1 MQLNMEPGEE
11 EVGSVEEQPRKRTRE
26 EERAARMAKYA
37 KGAEE
42 ERKKMV
48 EGETEEEK
56 LRRDVWA
63 FMTGNEV
70 WKKLVRHRP
79 LNPRVNYD
87 AAIPPLLDE
96 MGKVAE
102 KCKKFLC
109 EFVGEETWQ
118 LLWEYVKEG
127 FEDEEVRDFAKE
139 VRETTEDGTCMKT
152 GKRIRR
158 RVLSY
163 WNGEESVVF
172 VNRDQLQ
179 WGTAEAT
186 LQHAQFELAEFILQ
200 NVDFGVLR
208 LCRVKGEE
216 N

>member
-1 MQLNMEPGEE
+1 MQLNMELGEE
-11 EVGSVEEQPRKRTRE
+11 VVQQEPPCKKS
-26 EERAARMAKYA
+26 RMAKYA
-37 KGAEE
+37 KGVEE
-42 ERKKMV
+42 ETKKMV

-70 WKKLVRHRP
+70 WKKLVRYRP
-79 LNPRVNYD
+79 LNSRVNYD

-127 FEDEEVRDFAKE
+127 WADED
-139 VRETTEDGTCMKT
+139 VREFKERVQNAVMRESWPET
-152 GKRIRR
+152 GEERETRT
-158 RVLSY
+158 LQY
-163 WNGEESVVF
+163 WNGDELVIFAQQDTTMLGAEEAIKRYANF
-172 VNRDQLQ
+172 
-179 WGTAEAT
+179 A
-186 LQHAQFELAEFILQ
+186 LAEFILQ